1 MVAFQAND
9 DVLGADR
16 KRIRMLSDRLL
27 FIRDQTRR
35 NDLREHLRSEIHEAR
50 KLRTLRPG
58 PLSALP
64 ATGRE
69 AERDCHSLAD

>member
-9 DVLGADR
+9 DVLGPDR

-35 NDLREHLRSEIHEAR
+35 DDLREHLRSEIHEAR
-50 KLRTLRPG
+50 KLRTLRPVA
-58 PLSALP
+58 LSALS
-64 ATGRE
+64 ATARE
-69 AERDCHSLAD
+69 AERDCHSVTD

>member
-9 DVLGADR
+9 DILGADR

-35 NDLREHLRSEIHEAR
+35 DDLREHLRSEIDEAR
-50 KLRTLRPG
+50 RLRTLRPG
-58 PLSALP
+58 ALSALS

-69 AERDCHSLAD
+69 AERDGDSLTD